1 MVEDT
6 RQISFRVTE
15 DEYKHFEKIAGVAT
29 LAKALMFIK
38 INEFIQIELMQKDI
52 DARDEALKARN
63 VPAQGHGY
71 L

>member
-1 MVEDT
+1 M
-6 RQISFRVTE
+6 
-15 DEYKHFEKIAGVAT
+15 AT